1 MRPKTSL
8 EPDLEDFHKQLVHS
22 LDLHR
27 HGPADVARDFRK
39 LFLEDPYLGKRVL
52 FMLMSWC
59 GEYDVSEDDDPES
72 RVPPLDPAL
81 LQRWAGKREIAAKL
95 KAALYADLTTSPEYL
110 GSYYG

>member
-1 MRPKTSL
+1 MPPKSTL
-8 EPDLEDFHKQLVHS
+8 EPDLEDFHKQLVTS

-59 GEYDVSEDDDPES
+59 GEYDVADDDG
-72 RVPPLDPAL
+72 RIPPIDNNE
-81 LQRWAGKREIAAKL
+81 LQRWAGKREIAARI
-95 KAALYADLTTSPEYL
+95 KAALYADLNNIEEI
-110 GSYYG
+110 

>member
-1 MRPKTSL
+1 MPPKSTTL
-8 EPDLEDFHKQLVHS
+8 EPDLEDFHKQLVTS

-59 GEYDVSEDDDPES
+59 GEYDVADDDG
-72 RVPPLDPAL
+72 RIPPIDNNE
-81 LQRWAGKREIAAKL
+81 LQRWARKREIAARI
-95 KAALYADLTTSPEYL
+95 KAALYADLNNIEEL
-110 GSYYG
+110 